1 MSAQNWGDLP
11 KPKRGG
17 HQRQSS
23 EYELPPSEQRQ
34 SLDSQPPRRTNRA
47 SIQTTYT
54 EAPSESIFAPGSPTS
69 SSVTPQGL
77 TPRPPSYQAGFTEL
91 ARDNPDRK
99 PRRMP
104 YDEEEYFLQA
114 SPSLPEAPDVPRGP
128 PVSYRQPY
136 VPATHMPQVSTA
148 RHEPA
153 SPHQPQTGISEDDQ
167 PYSAYR
173 DMPLATVHAQMAAP
187 TYAGDARPRA
197 ADSFGQPRRTS
208 SSATSDRRKK
218 LATNRSPLQNLE
230 LTLDSMTKEEKRARV
245 EAAEQRARQRAAKNA
260 QTVTGPPPDTGSTA
274 LHDAGARQSTQQ
286 PMSRQQTVSYVADS
300 RSRPTANHD
309 GMQQMQPD
317 NMPPSSTSHQPTD
330 GYGRPQDRP
339 SSNIPQR
346 NLSFKDRA
354 ARAPVAMKD
363 TDILEAAKQRAS
375 PLAAPNPVSRAG
387 SNRAGHEPPGI
398 LHQSRRIGSEAA
410 PRNYSPLVP
419 VPGNALPRSVKNKEL
434 PPIPSPD
441 HSNGNH
447 RMGHLQQQQRS
458 NDAIS
463 QGIQRRVTEPTHRR
477 QYGTDET
484 HAETPDYKAFGAS
497 NPRQASQP
505 DDGIALARR
514 RLERGDSDDEST
526 KENRHRLGNMLYS
539 NADTLRPG
547 EGLYQPP
554 EWQDEWEN
562 AAVGTLSGPLLDV
575 HTENS
580 SHDAYKAW
588 WEQGKGRGANVSA
601 HRRKAET
608 FDGEYESTDEPDR
621 FKPKL
626 YLRCGPLLRYCGIR
640 KEAIPS
646 RSQRGHPVSE
656 REMWRGSVMIVTED
670 SVSSYQIAPMLRIFV
685 QDMGLLPSAPHHVKG
700 ELSPEYVDPIAGHPK
715 LGRRGETLYVRPV
728 EHLEEGKD
736 LSMDETDNGLFEF
749 TRSPPDVPPPNGAPE
764 YPGSYYGRRKSRAGV
779 DGEKAQKFKDVRGF
793 QLHTERGYTFWRFN
807 IEIELREKQQRI
819 AYRINQGP
827 CMAFWVP
834 PRGQT
839 MNMMFHSCNGF
850 SLSVKP
856 DDLSGPDPM
865 WRDVLNA
872 HQSKPFHVMIGG
884 GDQIY
889 NDCVADECDLFGEW
903 LDMRNPFNKH
913 HTQFTP
919 EMQDQLE
926 DFYLERYCTWFSQGL
941 FGLATSQIPMV
952 NMYDDHD
959 VFDGYG
965 SYPDHDM
972 RSPVF
977 SGLGAVA
984 FKYYML
990 FQHQSVLPET
1000 ETSEPSWILGPS
1012 PGPYIKELSRSVYV
1026 SMGGKTA
1033 LLAVDTRTERT
1044 EHEVIDEKT
1053 WEKITSRLYIEVR
1066 KGQVEHLLVLLGV
1079 PIAYPRM
1086 VWLENLLTS
1095 RLMDP
1100 VKALGR
1106 AGVFGKMLNNI
1117 DGGVEVLDD
1126 LNDHWTAKNHKQE
1139 RSIIVEDLQDLAMDK
1154 SVRVTILSGDVHLA
1168 AVGQFYSNPQL
1179 GLAKHKD
1186 PRYMPNVISSAIV
1199 NTPPPDMLAD
1209 VLNKRNKVHHF
1220 DKNTDE
1226 SMIPIFQRGP
1236 DGKPRNNKH
1245 LLPHRNWCSIREW
1258 SPGMTPPPTP
1268 PASDNERSPSP
1279 ARAPGGGGGLL
1290 RRFSLGS
1297 RSRPKPLEDSQESV
1311 RGPRPP
1317 ISGGLFR
1324 SLTRRNSEK
1333 GAPPRAQIARSM
1345 SVGSAGR
1352 PKTGRFGFMR
1362 RGSQS
1367 KAMEYD
1373 DDDEFESRWNAPG
1386 QGRYP
1391 SPYGQDQEETLG
1403 LRGGAVSNDEYSDGD
1418 DAYFSPRPERLQTGD
1433 SQPASRPHDNPRHKS
1448 FHRTPTGL
1456 SVKQMKNA
1464 QKFAVD
1470 LEGGLD
1476 ICLNVEVNPKDPTGI
1491 TAPYR
1496 ILVPRL
1502 HYEYTA
1508 EADSL
1513 AEPRTHA
1520 QPQAQPSGFKRFLS
1534 FRKKPNPPASR
1545 HEERDGVDD
1554 EPEQDYEDDSTE
1566 TGTVRRR
1573 Y

>member
-11 KPKRGG
+11 KLKRGG
-17 HQRQSS
+17 HQRRSS
-23 EYELPPSEQRQ
+23 EYELPPTEQRQ

-47 SIQTTYT
+47 SIQTAYT
-54 EAPSESIFAPGSPTS
+54 EAPSESIFAPGSPSS

-77 TPRPPSYQAGFTEL
+77 TPRPPSYQAGFTEF
-91 ARDNPDRK
+91 ARDNSDRK

-104 YDEEEYFLQA
+104 YDEDEYFLQA

-136 VPATHMPQVSTA
+136 VPAIHIPQAPTT
-148 RHEPA
+148 RHEPV
-153 SPHQPQTGISEDDQ
+153 SPYQPRTGISEDDQ
-167 PYSAYR
+167 PYPAYS
-173 DMPLATVHAQMAAP
+173 DMPSATIPAP
-187 TYAGDARPRA
+187 MTASTYVDDARPRA
-197 ADSFGQPRRTS
+197 ADTFGQPRRTS
-208 SSATSDRRKK
+208 TSGTSDRRKK

-260 QTVTGPPPDTGSTA
+260 QALAGPPPDNASTT
-274 LHDAGARQSTQQ
+274 LHDVGARKSTQQ
-286 PMSRQQTVSYVADS
+286 PMPRQQTASYATDS
-300 RSRPTANHD
+300 RSRPAAHHD
-309 GMQQMQPD
+309 WTQQMQPD
-317 NMPPSSTSHQPTD
+317 TMPPASTVHQSAD
-330 GYGRPQDRP
+330 GYDRPLDRP

-354 ARAPVAMKD
+354 ARAPVATHD
-363 TDILEAAKQRAS
+363 TDILEPVKQRAS
-375 PLAAPNPVSRAG
+375 PLAAPNLVSRTG
-387 SNRAGHEPPGI
+387 SNRAGQDPPERI
-398 LHQSRRIGSEAA
+398 HQHRRIGSEAA

-441 HSNGNH
+441 HTNGNH
-447 RMGHLQQQQRS
+447 NMRDVQQQHRYS
-458 NDAIS
+458 NAIS
-463 QGIQRRVTEPTHRR
+463 QGIQRRATEPTYRR
-477 QYGTDET
+477 QHDTNET
-484 HAETPDYKAFGAS
+484 HAEIPDQQAFSAAVS
-497 NPRQASQP
+497 REEPQTE
-505 DDGIALARR
+505 DGIALTRR
-514 RLERGDSDDEST
+514 RLERGDSDGGTT
-526 KENRHRLGNMLYS
+526 KENRHRLGHMLYS
-539 NADTLRPG
+539 DADTLRPG
-547 EGLYQPP
+547 EGLYQAP
-554 EWQDEWEN
+554 EWLDEWEK
-562 AAVGTLSGPLLDV
+562 APVGTLSGPLLDV

-580 SHDAYKAW
+580 SQDAYKAW
-588 WEQGKGRGANVSA
+588 WEQGKGRGANVTA
-601 HRRKAET
+601 RLRKADT
-608 FDGEYESTDEPDR
+608 FDGEYDDANVFTR

-646 RSQRGHPVSE
+646 RSQRGHPVAE

-670 SVSSYQIAPMLRIFV
+670 SVSSYQTAPMLRIFV
-685 QDMGLLPSAPHHVKG
+685 QDIGLLPSAPHHVKG

-715 LGRRGETLYVRPV
+715 LGRRGETFYVRPV

-736 LSMDETDNGLFEF
+736 LSMDETDNGLFEM
-749 TRSPPDVPPPNGAPE
+749 TRSPPDVPPPNGAPD
-764 YPGSYYGRRKSRAGV
+764 YPGSYSSRKSRAGV
-779 DGEKAQKFKDVRGF
+779 DGERAQKFKDVRGF

-839 MNMMFHSCNGF
+839 MNIMFHSCNGF
-850 SLSVKP
+850 SASVKP

-865 WRDVLNA
+865 WRDVLNT

-926 DFYLERYCTWFSQGL
+926 EFYLERYCTWFSQGL

-1044 EHEVIDEKT
+1044 EHDVIDEKT
-1053 WEKITSRLYIEVR
+1053 WEKITSRLYLEVR

-1086 VWLENLLTS
+1086 VWLENILTS

-1186 PRYMPNVISSAIV
+1186 PRYMPNIVSSAIV

-1226 SMIPIFQRGP
+1226 SMIPIFQHGP

-1245 LLPHRNWCSIREW
+1245 LLPHRNWCSIRQW

-1268 PASDNERSPSP
+1268 PASDDERSPSP
-1279 ARAPGGGGGLL
+1279 AQAAGGGGGLL

-1297 RSRPKPLEDSQESV
+1297 RSRPKPFEGSRESV
-1311 RGPRPP
+1311 RGSRPP
-1317 ISGGLFR
+1317 ISGGMFR

-1345 SVGSAGR
+1345 SVGSTDR
-1352 PKTGRFGFMR
+1352 PKTGLFGFMR

-1373 DDDEFESRWNAPG
+1373 DDDDSIGRWGAPA

-1391 SPYGQDQEETLG
+1391 SPYGQDQEEPLG
-1403 LRGGAVSNDEYSDGD
+1403 LRGGAATNDEYSDGD
-1418 DAYFSPRPERLQTGD
+1418 DAYFSPRPQREQAGD
-1433 SQPASRPHDNPRHKS
+1433 SQPASQPHDNPRTKS

-1456 SVKQMKNA
+1456 SIKQMKNA
-1464 QKFAVD
+1464 QNFAVD

-1513 AEPRTHA
+1513 AEARTQA

-1534 FRKKPNPPASR
+1534 FRKKPEPPVSR
-1545 HEERDGVDD
+1545 YEERNPVDD

-1566 TGTVRRR
+1566 AGTVRRR